1 MEVKLLLSD
10 KLKEILKKQG
20 IEKYEPA
27 YNGEACGL
35 DLYYTGET
43 TLLCP
48 YNMDKL
54 LPTGLKVIIP
64 NGYVGIIKE
73 RGSITK
79 YPMTLRAGVIDVGYH
94 DEIFVNLICHEQANN
109 YGTSRVQL
117 SEGSKLPVQLV
128 VIPCLNKYTEVDDE
142 TFKKL
147 SEESKRKN
155 GKVGS
160 SDGTN

>member
-1 MEVKLLLSD
+1 MDVKMLLSD
-10 KLKEILKKQG
+10 KLKEVLKKNG
-20 IEKYEPA
+20 VEKYQPA
-27 YNGEACGL
+27 YDGESAAL
-35 DLYYTGET
+35 DLYYCGIT
-43 TLLCP
+43 TQITSYEMNEFLS
-48 YNMDKL
+48 
-54 LPTGLKVIIP
+54 TGLKVIIP

-94 DEIFVNLICHEQANN
+94 DEIFVNLICHEQSNN

-147 SEESKRKN
+147 SEESKRKD

-160 SDGTN
+160 SDGKY